1 MFINPVKKKGYYIYI
16 VHLFEKMFYL
26 VFKKISI
33 SIALAMPKE
42 FHIYIWHVGLDSL
55 FINGNIKNNIA

>member
-16 VHLFEKMFYL
+16 VHLFEKCSIWY
-26 VFKKISI
+26 FKKISI

-42 FHIYIWHVGLDSL
+42 FHIYMACWTRF
-55 FINGNIKNNIA
+55 FIY